1 MERVRRRLEE
11 MKLTLPVPPDPAGA
25 YRRSSRAAGL
35 VFVSGQLP
43 IVGGRLVFQGAV
55 GDGGLSVEAGR
66 EAARQCALNALGVL
80 AAEGCDLDRIRIVR
94 MTGYVASAGGFMGQG
109 RVVDGASELM
119 ADVLG
124 EAGVHARVA
133 VGVAEL
139 PLGAAVEL
147 EVIAVEEG

>member
-1 MERVRRRLEE
+1 MGRALRRLEE
-11 MKLTLPVPPDPAGA
+11 MELTLPVPPAPAGS
-25 YRRSSRAAGL
+25 YRRASQAAGL

-43 IVGGRLVFQGAV
+43 IVDGRLTHQGAV
-55 GDGGLSVEAGR
+55 GDGGLPVEAGR

-80 AAEGCDLDRIRIVR
+80 SAEGCDLDRVRIVR
-94 MTGYVASAGGFMGQG
+94 MTGYVASAGGFAGQAQ
-109 RVVDGASELM
+109 VVDGASELM
-119 ADVLG
+119 AEVLG

-133 VGVAEL
+133 VGVAGL